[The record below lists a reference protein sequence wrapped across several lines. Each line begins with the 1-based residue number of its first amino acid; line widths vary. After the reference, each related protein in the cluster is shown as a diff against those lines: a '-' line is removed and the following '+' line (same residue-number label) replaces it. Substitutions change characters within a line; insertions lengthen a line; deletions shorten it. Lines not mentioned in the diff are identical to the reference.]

1 MFIFAITKDNKSTN
15 GIDFEL
21 MALKPRMYFWH
32 ILKMALVILIVFY
45 VFFAINR
52 FFSNVFLVPE
62 IQR

>member
-45 VFFAINR
+45 VFCHK
-52 FFSNVFLVPE
+52 
-62 IQR
+62 

>member
-1 MFIFAITKDNKSTN
+1 MFIFAITKDNKFTN

-32 ILKMALVILIVFY
+32 ILKMALVILIVFM
-45 VFFAINR
+45 FFAINR